1 VAGQSFD
8 PNPTGHLSQACEGKL
23 CVLAVIRPVQAVL
36 SRSTQTWL
44 IILLACTTMVSISVA
59 SAPTA
64 HASTTSTQRLGAL
77 AVAKAQYG
85 DPYRYGAVGP
95 NAFDCSGLTYYSFR
109 MKGVSIPRTSEGQ
122 RTGLRK
128 VAKADKRRGDLII
141 FVNSYGRAYHSSI
154 YAGYGRI
161 VHVSKPGTTVRR
173 SSIWTSRYVVRRP

>member
-1 VAGQSFD
+1 MR
-8 PNPTGHLSQACEGKL
+8 TLH
-23 CVLAVIRPVQAVL
+23 
-36 SRSTQTWL
+36 
-44 IILLACTTMVSISVA
+44 
-59 SAPTA
+59 
-64 HASTTSTQRLGAL
+64 LGARAFIPVAL
-77 AVAKAQYG
+77 AGALLFSTAPSTPAAATTATEAQQIVRIAKAQYG

-141 FVNSYGRAYHSSI
+141 FVNSDGRAYHSSI
-154 YAGYGRI
+154 YAGYGKI

-173 SSIWTSRYVVRRP
+173 SAIWTSRYVVRRP